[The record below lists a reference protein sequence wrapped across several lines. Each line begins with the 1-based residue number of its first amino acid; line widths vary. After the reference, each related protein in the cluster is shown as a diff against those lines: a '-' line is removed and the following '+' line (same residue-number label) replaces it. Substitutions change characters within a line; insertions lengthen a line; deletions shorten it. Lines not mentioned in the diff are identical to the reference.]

1 MIKRIL
7 VWVLLLALVLS
18 GCVNAAVTDE
28 TATTGSAPTGTLID
42 GSTTQGSVADGT
54 TTNSSVSNDNEENE
68 PCAAHADADE
78 NGLCDVCNWSVM
90 TTFDFYSI
98 NDLHGKI
105 VDGDNH
111 IGVDEMTTFLK
122 QRRLADDNVI
132 ILSAGDM
139 WQGSSESNL
148 TYGALTTEWMNDLGF
163 AAMVLGNHE
172 FDWGESYIAQ
182 NAQLAKFP
190 LLAINIYDRSTNTR
204 VDYCQSSVVVEA
216 DGLQIGIIGAM
227 GDCYSSI
234 APEKVADVYFKTG
247 SELTSLVKQ
256 ESDRLRSEGVDFV
269 VYLLHDGYGRSSS
282 STTVLPESQ
291 LKSYY
296 DVSLSNGYV
305 DLVFEGHTH
314 QGYLALDEYGVY
326 HLQNR
331 GDNKGGISH
340 VEIAINTVTGDFE
353 VTQKELVASTH
364 YSNMADDPV
373 VQELLKKYDEQVSVG
388 RQVVGQNKFFR
399 NGDFLCQTAAKLYY
413 KAGVNTWGDKYEIV
427 LGGGYLSVRSP
438 YNLPAG
444 DVTYSQLQ
452 ALFPFDNDLV
462 LCSVKGKDL
471 LKKFIN
477 SNNSN
482 YFISGNEELMR
493 NIESNETY
501 YIVVDSYTASYA
513 PNRLTEVERYEP
525 GVYARD
531 LLADYIGQGGLN

>member
-1 MIKRIL
+1 
-7 VWVLLLALVLS
+7 
-18 GCVNAAVTDE
+18 
-28 TATTGSAPTGTLID
+28 
-42 GSTTQGSVADGT
+42 
-54 TTNSSVSNDNEENE
+54 
-68 PCAAHADADE
+68 
-78 NGLCDVCNWSVM
+78 
-90 TTFDFYSI
+90 
-98 NDLHGKI
+98 
-105 VDGDNH
+105 
-111 IGVDEMTTFLK
+111 
-122 QRRLADDNVI
+122 
-132 ILSAGDM
+132 
-139 WQGSSESNL
+139 
-148 TYGALTTEWMNDLGF
+148 
-163 AAMVLGNHE
+163 
-172 FDWGESYIAQ
+172 
-182 NAQLAKFP
+182 
-190 LLAINIYDRSTNTR
+190 
-204 VDYCQSSVVVEA
+204 
-216 DGLQIGIIGAM
+216 
-227 GDCYSSI
+227 
-234 APEKVADVYFKTG
+234 
-247 SELTSLVKQ
+247 
-256 ESDRLRSEGVDFV
+256 
-269 VYLLHDGYGRSSS
+269 
-282 STTVLPESQ
+282 VLPESQ

-296 DVSLSNGYV
+296 DISLSNGYV

-413 KAGVNTWGDKYEIV
+413 KAGVNAWGDKYEIV

-482 YFISGNEELMR
+482 YFISGNEELMK

>member
-1 MIKRIL
+1 MKKRIL
-7 VWVLLLALVLS
+7 AWFLLLALVLS
-18 GCVNAAVTDE
+18 GCVSVDVNDGSV
-28 TATTGSAPTGTLID
+28 TTGTVTD
-42 GSTTQGSVADGT
+42 GSTTGGT
-54 TTNSSVSNDNEENE
+54 ESNGATTNGAVPDDEKKD
-68 PCAAHADADE
+68 PCEAHSDANE
-78 NGLCDVCNWSVM
+78 NGLCDQCNQSVM

-148 TYGALTTEWMNDLGF
+148 TYGALTTEWMNELGF
-163 AAMVLGNHE
+163 AAMTLGNHE
-172 FDWGESYIAQ
+172 FDWGEAYIAQ
-182 NAQLAKFP
+182 NAQLAEFP
-190 LLAINIYDRSTNTR
+190 FLAINIYERGTDTQ

-234 APEKVADVYFKTG
+234 APEKVEDVYFKTG
-247 SELTSLVKQ
+247 SELTNLVKQ
-256 ESDRLRSEGVDFV
+256 ESEKLRSEGVDFV
-269 VYLLHDGYGRSSS
+269 VYLLHDGYGRSSGS
-282 STTVLPESQ
+282 STTVLTESTM
-291 LKSYY
+291 KSYY
-296 DVSLSNGYV
+296 DIALSQGYV
-305 DLVFEGHTH
+305 DLVFEGHSH
-314 QGYLALDEYGVY
+314 QGYLVMDQNGVY

-340 VEIAINTVTGDFE
+340 VEIAINTVTADFE
-353 VTQKELVASTH
+353 VTQKELINSDR
-364 YSNMADDPV
+364 YSSMADDPV
-373 VQELLKKYDEQVSVG
+373 VQELLQKYEEQVSVG
-388 RQVVGQNKFFR
+388 RQVVGQNKHFR
-399 NGDFLCQTAAKLYY
+399 NGDFLCQTVAKLYY
-413 KAGVNTWGDKYEIV
+413 EAGVKTWGSEYEIV

-452 ALFPFDNDLV
+452 SLFPFDNDLV
-462 LCSVKGKDL
+462 LCSIKGRDL
-471 LKKFIN
+471 LSKFIN

-482 YFISGNEELMR
+482 YSVSGNAELMK
-493 NIESNETY
+493 NIDTNETY
-501 YIVVDSYTASYA
+501 YIVVDSYTSSYA